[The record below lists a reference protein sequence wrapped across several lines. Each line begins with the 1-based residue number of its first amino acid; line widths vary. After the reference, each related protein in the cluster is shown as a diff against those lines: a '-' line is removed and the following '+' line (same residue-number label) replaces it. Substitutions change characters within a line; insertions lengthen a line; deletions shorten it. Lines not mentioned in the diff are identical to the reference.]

1 MSRIPNTE
9 FNEIAPCSELEARC
23 GILERE
29 KAVLEQSSYRTLAD
43 YKVE

>member
-9 FNEIAPCSELEARC
+9 FNETAPCSELEARC